1 MQAAAG
7 VVAGSA
13 LVVAAAR
20 AVYMLTA
27 DQEAGADAQLERDGG
42 RDDDDDDDDLEA
54 QHLPS
59 SPPVAS
65 PEVESYAPYDP
76 PPALEFPDP
85 PSKIVPKT

>member
-42 RDDDDDDDDLEA
+42 RDDDDDDDLEA

>member
-27 DQEAGADAQLERDGG
+27 DQEAGADAQLDRDGG
-42 RDDDDDDDDLEA
+42 RDDEDDDDLEA